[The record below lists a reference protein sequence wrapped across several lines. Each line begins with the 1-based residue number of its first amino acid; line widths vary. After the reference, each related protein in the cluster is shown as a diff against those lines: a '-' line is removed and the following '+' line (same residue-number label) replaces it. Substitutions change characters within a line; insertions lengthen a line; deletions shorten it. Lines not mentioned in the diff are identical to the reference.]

1 MFNFS
6 NKTKQNLEELDV
18 ILSTLEASL
27 NHALRKE
34 RSDRDY
40 ALEVGLEKA
49 GVYQKALKPKLL
61 DLLINPS
68 IYKKLSLLAKNEGL
82 DYDNLLVELTYSL
95 EGFEEVNEETGF
107 VQVEQVND
115 ALRQNIR
122 QVRKLLN
129 ML

>member
-6 NKTKQNLEELDV
+6 NQTKQHLEELDV

-40 ALEVGLEKA
+40 ALEVGLDKA
-49 GVYQKALKPKLL
+49 GIYQKALKPKLL

-95 EGFEEVNEETGF
+95 EGFEEVNKETGYAE
-107 VQVEQVND
+107 VEKVND
-115 ALRQNIR
+115 ALRQSIQ
-122 QVRKLLN
+122 QVRNLLK
-129 ML
+129 MI